1 MLAKPKPRV
10 WAALALAVVL
20 LVTTGC
26 EYSLENQI
34 VDTVFFALEI
44 VDIWV

>member
-1 MLAKPKPRV
+1 MLGKPKPRS
-10 WAALALAVVL
+10 WAYLALVSAL
-20 LVTTGC
+20 LATTGC